1 MYLMKGDKEMAVI
14 NVVGDYSISIDNN
27 GDHEARRFVKM
38 NKMVDKTTGEEKEI
52 PYYDSIGHY
61 SNVANALYGV
71 KEDMCLKKANKKE
84 SITVKE
90 WIDIIKEVDGELKD
104 IIKTANAKG

>member
-1 MYLMKGDKEMAVI
+1 MAVI

-52 PYYDSIGHY
+52 PYNERS
-61 SNVANALYGV
+61 
-71 KEDMCLKKANKKE
+71 
-84 SITVKE
+84 
-90 WIDIIKEVDGELKD
+90 
-104 IIKTANAKG
+104 